1 MEITNKEDK
10 LKNVRKAESLEG
22 VKSDPFGSNA
32 KSESEIDFK
41 NEFKNFKENYKEEI
55 EEITHK
61 KREIPK
67 FIKFSGIILL
77 SSYLCK

>member
-10 LKNVRKAESLEG
+10 LKNVKKAESLEG
-22 VKSDPFGSNA
+22 VKSDPFSSNE

-41 NEFKNFKENYKEEI
+41 KEFKNYKENYKEDL

-67 FIKFSGIILL
+67 FIKVSGILLL